1 MSELNKDQKMEVI
14 IIPLETKHLSLCI
27 ELDQKTF
34 KGLWTKSQWER
45 EIRDPKRI
53 CLGAFESER
62 LLALCS
68 GWFILNELHITV
80 LVVSPLH
87 LRKGLGTLILSNI
100 IDKAKRQGVNKI
112 ILEVKETNEPAKA
125 LYKNLG
131 FKITGHRLQLY
142 RDGSNGLIFM
152 KNLI

>member
-1 MSELNKDQKMEVI
+1 MEVI
-14 IIPLETKHLSLCI
+14 IIPLETKHLGLCI
-27 ELDQKTF
+27 ELDQNVF
-34 KGLWTKSQWER
+34 KGLWTKAQWES

-68 GWFILNELHITV
+68 GWLILNEFHITV
-80 LVVSPLH
+80 LVVSPLY
-87 LRKGLGTLILSNI
+87 LRQGLGTLILSTI
-100 IDKAKRQGVNKI
+100 IHRAKIQGINKI

-125 LYKNLG
+125 LYKKMG
-131 FKITGHRLQLY
+131 FQITGLRSKLY
-142 RDGSNGLIFM
+142 RDENNALIFI

>member
-1 MSELNKDQKMEVI
+1 MEVI

-53 CLGAFESER
+53 CLGAFESEK

-80 LVVSPLH
+80 LVVNPLH
-87 LRKGLGTLILSNI
+87 LRKRLGTLLLSTI
-100 IDKAKRQGVNKI
+100 IDRAKSLGVNKI

-125 LYKNLG
+125 LYENLG
-131 FKITGHRLQLY
+131 FKITGHRSQLY
-142 RDGSNGLIFM
+142 RDGSNALIFI